1 MSNKLDITKVKPS
14 ECGLAMAAT
23 FAGGRV
29 PFIWGPPGV
38 AKSAVA
44 QQYATDRGKAFADIR
59 LSQMEPTDLRGIPFP
74 VVENGVH
81 GVKWSPPL
89 VLPRDLKINQVV
101 TLEYAEA
108 FKFTFEN
115 SNPMGSNGLYYI
127 PKPQIKVT
135 ALNKEITVDSLR
147 RRAVI
152 LEQTPTSVTFAI
164 KQLNEAGEFVLATD
178 AEGNPIPV
186 LDAEGKPVEGQ
197 FQHQLYPGA
206 VRVEATGE
214 ALVVVGL
221 EEFNSAPQAVQAASY
236 QLILDKRL
244 GEYEVPKGVDLMAL
258 GNRDTDKGITFK
270 MPTPAANRFEHFEM
284 VCDFDEWQEWAVK
297 NDVHWTIIGFLS
309 RFKDFLF
316 QFEPSTASRGFA
328 TPRSWHM
335 LSDIINAPQNNYL
348 TGNVF
353 TAVACGAVGDAIGL
367 QYVEFRKIAD
377 SLPHPD
383 EILSGRLLTMPDGSA
398 KALVSSDG
406 FNDSVS
412 KVKIQIS
419 FAMTTSLCYELYER
433 VKKIKAKHGK
443 EYPKSE
449 DFGKWLQEADNF
461 ILFIMNNF
469 EPEPCIMAGRI
480 AVRIRN
486 LPFVTKKM
494 KNFEVFANH
503 YKEFLVS

>member
-1 MSNKLDITKVKPS
+1 MSNRIDIIKVKPS

-44 QQYATDRGKAFADIR
+44 QQYATDRNKAFADIR

-89 VLPRDLKINQVV
+89 VLPRDLNINQVV
-101 TLEYAEA
+101 ELNYAES
-108 FKFTFEN
+108 FVFTFEN
-115 SNPMGSNGLYYI
+115 SNPVGSNGIYYI
-127 PKPQIKVT
+127 QEPIADVI
-135 ALNKEITVDSLR
+135 ALNKEITADTLQ
-147 RRAVI
+147 RRAVV
-152 LEQTPTSVTFAI
+152 LDQTATSVTIAI
-164 KQLNEAGEFVLATD
+164 KQLADDGSFVT
-178 AEGNPIPV
+178 G
-186 LDAEGKPVEGQ
+186 LDGSD
-197 FQHQLYPGA
+197 QLYPGA
-206 VRVEATGE
+206 IRVKLTGE
-214 ALVVVGL
+214 ARVVVGL

-244 GEYEVPKGVDLMAL
+244 GEYVVPKGVDLMAL

-284 VCDFDEWQEWAVK
+284 QPDFEEWQEWAVK
-297 NDVHWTIIGFLS
+297 NDIHWTIIGFLS

-335 LSDIINAPQNNYL
+335 LSDIINSPENTYL

-367 QYVEFRKIAD
+367 QYVEFRRIAD

-383 EILSGRLLTMPDGSA
+383 EVLSGKLTRMPDTARSLSA
-398 KALVSSDG
+398 DG
-406 FNDSVS
+406 EADSVS
-412 KVKIQIS
+412 KVKIQIA

-443 EYPKSE
+443 EYPKTEEFSR
-449 DFGKWLQEADNF
+449 WLQEADNF
-461 ILFIMNNF
+461 IAFIMNNF
-469 EPEPCIMAGRI
+469 DPEPCIMAGRI
-480 AVRIRN
+480 AVRIRQ
-486 LPFVTKKM
+486 LPFVSRKM
-494 KNFEVFANH
+494 PNFDVFSSH
-503 YKEFLVS
+503 YRDFLVS